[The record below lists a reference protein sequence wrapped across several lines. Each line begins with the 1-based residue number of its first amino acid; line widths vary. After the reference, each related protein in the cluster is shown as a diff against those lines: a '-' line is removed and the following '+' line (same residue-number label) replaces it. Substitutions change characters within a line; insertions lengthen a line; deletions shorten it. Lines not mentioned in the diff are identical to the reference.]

1 MISYVPI
8 PIINSYKEQTK
19 MLWTT
24 NGRMY
29 ELPFKFCLCILNI
42 SHTEIVIFLPLV
54 TFVSLSRGNFSDLKN
69 KHSRLPFLFE
79 RALLTHSPMNY
90 S

>member
-1 MISYVPI
+1 MGALISYVPI
-8 PIINSYKEQTK
+8 PIINPYKAQRK
-19 MLWTT
+19 ILWTN

-42 SHTEIVIFLPLV
+42 SHTKIVIFLPLV

-69 KHSRLPFLFE
+69 KHSRLPFLFH
-79 RALLTHSPMNY
+79 RALLLSLQ
-90 S
+90 

>member
-1 MISYVPI
+1 
-8 PIINSYKEQTK
+8 

-42 SHTEIVIFLPLV
+42 FHTEIVIFLPLV
-54 TFVSLSRGNFSDLKN
+54 TFVSLCRGNFSDLKN
-69 KHSRLPFLFE
+69 KHSRLVSESSAHSLSNEFLLRRVPSLQTF
-79 RALLTHSPMNY
+79 LK
-90 S
+90 